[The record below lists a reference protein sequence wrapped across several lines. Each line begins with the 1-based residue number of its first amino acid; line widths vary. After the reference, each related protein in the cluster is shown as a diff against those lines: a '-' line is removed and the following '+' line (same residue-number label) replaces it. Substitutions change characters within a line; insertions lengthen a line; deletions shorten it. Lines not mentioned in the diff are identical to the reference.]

1 MKIKELLKNRVAKN
15 IGWLI
20 SGKLIVKILA
30 FLVGIFTARYLGP
43 SNLGL
48 IDYAGAYIAFFSAIC
63 TLGINSVIVKHFVE
77 DFPIFCDAWDGDS
90 YEDRIE
96 SDVRRNHNRDC
107 CDR

>member
-77 DFPIFCDAWDGDS
+77 EPKR
-90 YEDRIE
+90 EDRIE